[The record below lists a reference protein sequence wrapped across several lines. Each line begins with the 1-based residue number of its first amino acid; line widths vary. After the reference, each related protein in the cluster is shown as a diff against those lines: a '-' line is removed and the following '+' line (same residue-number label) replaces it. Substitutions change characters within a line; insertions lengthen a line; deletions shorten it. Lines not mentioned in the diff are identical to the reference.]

1 MPLPPLE
8 DLQLVAGAAFH
19 AQPDDW
25 WRPRVGIHEQVD
37 GIIFRAELRRNMEPL
52 FGPLRDFKEG
62 LAARLARLAN
72 SCGVPVRTDTLVVK
86 SAQPPAEN
94 VRFEEMFDKALIRVA
109 LNRLEL
115 FLEFADLSE
124 RMPEFHFDDDSH
136 EADVISGAVFVVA
149 SVCQRS
155 KIGFPTIHGLPPLEC
170 YPLHSIIESTTQFL
184 QILYPQPEENM
195 PLSAPAIGRMRV
207 LRDQPGFAAPIHQ
220 PAPPWF
226 PPKRGHNYP
235 CPPAFAHDL
244 GCHQQR
250 PPPSL
255 ARRPGPASGA
265 SVSTQ
270 SAAWRRTASPKP
282 AMAAP
287 TALRGVQPDPLPLLS
302 SAGVRTLDQQPIRS
316 HDVSTSAP
324 VLKRST
330 IKTTPLLPGTIS
342 KNSDL
347 SPSEDTMAS
356 PTNPLSNGRLATSP
370 MTTDSRSPSPAGK
383 HTTPLLAMV
392 SSPNDNGDDGWVNLR
407 RSNVA

>member
-37 GIIFRAELRRNMEPL
+37 GIIFKAELRWNMEPL
-52 FGPLRDFKEG
+52 SGPLRDFKEG

-72 SCGVPVRTDTLVVK
+72 SCVVPVRTDTLVLEG
-86 SAQPPAEN
+86 AQAPAEN

-109 LNRLEL
+109 LNRLDS

-124 RMPEFHFDDDSH
+124 RIPEFHFDDDSH
-136 EADVISGAVFVVA
+136 EADVISGAVFVVV

-155 KIGFPTIHGLPPLEC
+155 KIGFPTIHGLPPLEY

-184 QILYPQPEENM
+184 QILYPRPEENM

-207 LRDQPGFAAPIHQ
+207 LRDQPGFAAPIYQ
-220 PAPPWF
+220 PAHPSF
-226 PPKRGHNYP
+226 PPIY
-235 CPPAFAHDL
+235 

-255 ARRPGPASGA
+255 AGRPGPASSA

-270 SAAWRRTASPKP
+270 SAAWRRTASPRP

-287 TALRGVQPDPLPLLS
+287 TDLRGVQPDPLPLLS

-316 HDVSTSAP
+316 HDVSTPAP

-330 IKTTPLLPGTIS
+330 ITTPLLPGTIS

-347 SPSEDTMAS
+347 SPSEDTLAS
-356 PTNPLSNGRLATSP
+356 PTNPLSNGRPATSP
-370 MTTDSRSPSPAGK
+370 MVTDSGSPSPAGK
-383 HTTPLLAMV
+383 HASPLLAIV
-392 SSPNDNGDDGWVNLR
+392 SNSNDNGDDGWVNLR